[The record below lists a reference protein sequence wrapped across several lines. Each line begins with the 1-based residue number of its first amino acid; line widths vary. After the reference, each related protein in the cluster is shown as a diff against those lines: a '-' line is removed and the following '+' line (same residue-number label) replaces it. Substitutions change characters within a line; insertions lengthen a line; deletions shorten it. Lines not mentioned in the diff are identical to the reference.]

1 MVLIPLKPQAK
12 TQPQDEGLH
21 LPSPKAYLLE
31 TEVLAMLGWT
41 RRALLNKP
49 EGKRPPCIKL
59 SPRKR
64 IYDPDELS
72 AWIASLPRSR

>member
-1 MVLIPLKPQAK
+1 MDRTPTK
-12 TQPQDEGLH
+12 
-21 LPSPKAYLLE
+21 PKAPEEPLRLPTPKVYLSE
-31 TEVLAMLGWT
+31 AEVLSMLGWS
-41 RRALLNKP
+41 RRALLQRP

-64 IYDPDELS
+64 IYDPDEFA